1 MMGVTVAALALAAC
15 SSDGGADVE
24 ISMAMAPPP
33 GTFTASGD
41 AVDDGMLCATG
52 QWDDGG
58 TFDEDGDP
66 ISGEE
71 WAQAFDSAMAD
82 ETVVSGISVRTF
94 TCTDEGAVGSIE
106 VADTV
111 SIDFAQIDPQEWS
124 EGDIASAEAGTWSVD
139 GATGDMSGMTGGGD
153 LTWNLD
159 GQQIV
164 YSGQVSE
171 S

>member
-1 MMGVTVAALALAAC
+1 MIILYA
-15 SSDGGADVE
+15 
-24 ISMAMAPPP
+24 
-33 GTFTASGD
+33 TAGH
-41 AVDDGMLCATG
+41 L
-52 QWDDGG
+52 
-58 TFDEDGDP
+58 ENP
-66 ISGEE
+66 
-71 WAQAFDSAMAD
+71 
-82 ETVVSGISVRTF
+82 VVGIERI
-94 TCTDEGAVGSIE
+94 GAV
-106 VADTV
+106 
-111 SIDFAQIDPQEWS
+111 DFAQIDPQEWS